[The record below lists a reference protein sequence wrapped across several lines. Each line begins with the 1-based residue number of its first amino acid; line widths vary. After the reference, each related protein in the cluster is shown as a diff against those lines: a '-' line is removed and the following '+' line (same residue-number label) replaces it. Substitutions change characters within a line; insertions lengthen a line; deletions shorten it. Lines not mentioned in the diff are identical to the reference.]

1 MTILIRN
8 AETDALARKLAKLKG
23 VGITEAVHD
32 ALRRELD
39 AIDAKPSL
47 VERGVKMTRE
57 LRAKGDPAKGMPA
70 DKEFIDW
77 LYERD

>member
-8 AETDALARKLAKLKG
+8 AKTDALARKLAKLKG
-23 VGITEAVHD
+23 VGITEAVHG
-32 ALRRELD
+32 ALQRELD

-47 VERGVKMTRE
+47 VERGVALTRE
-57 LRAKGDPAKGMPA
+57 LRAKGNPAGGLPV